1 MNFEEYQLHGR
12 AKYAAFVDAIRAI
25 LVALADA
32 HDLVPHGITGRAK
45 DPVSLKKKLAD
56 RKIDPDS
63 AIDEVLKDLA
73 GARIVFLTNSQVDQ
87 FRSSGAIHENFNVI
101 NINEHHAVPSTA
113 TEEKL
118 FDSTNYLVELK
129 PDRVAL
135 PEYCRFAG
143 MRAEI
148 QVQTLL
154 NHAWAEMG
162 HDTIYKEP
170 KLHHVDPRHLEAINE
185 RMKTVMRERLLP
197 AGHDFDKIARDFD
210 RIVRADASFED
221 TLKTIETSVS
231 NDELLGAFETFDTL
245 VMPVMAD
252 GRDVFAK
259 LIPRLAEAVERVR
272 GSEAGTVESV
282 FGEFPGKSG
291 EIVARR
297 AADLLSR
304 GWFVDLKLSLETLIR
319 LYAGAQSETERKI
332 WADAGARFADHD
344 LDTWQAAGPVV
355 QQAVVDGIAG
365 LGAGERRAARGLI
378 VAMSAKILSCEVS
391 GTKRGALNTVLLHN
405 GPVGVGEP
413 LRNVRSGAIDMLERL
428 LGDAEDDPA
437 RSAILAALWSAAS
450 PPFHGVSEALRVIVM
465 EDAARVVAIVRAM
478 SAGWGLELRRKTEV
492 TARRTYRNFHVV
504 PAEMEK
510 NEALAAAQKALLAEL
525 SALREAL
532 NADEEFSL
540 YKTMVGRD
548 SVRTDG
554 WDDSAFDHKATEAW
568 RAERFTE
575 IAAQAKAED
584 ADAWIARTRRY
595 LGEQAGSNERWPM
608 ADFIAR
614 LAELQPEIGRRFL
627 EQMDAEL
634 SPVLVGLLKGLEAGG
649 PREFVQ
655 RHSARFIGEG
665 RFLVQLA
672 DWLRRR
678 EETDIDL
685 LTTVAD
691 RARELG
697 EVDAVLESINSAGN
711 IYQRVADARLID
723 AVFLPCVTYL
733 GAARMPDWIGRA
745 WGIVEGSIVAA
756 LDEAQSRTL
765 LDSFVAIPVIDF
777 EADRVLAIVAGKY
790 PDLVFGFFGT
800 RVDRDA
806 NGDGRRFEPIPFDI
820 HDLGE
825 ALAKHP
831 GQLLATTRAW
841 YARSP
846 LYHVFRG
853 GRLVGNVFPKLTAE
867 VAELLREMIEKGDR
881 DDLAF
886 VLETLAAYDGDE
898 GIFGLCMDVVDRL
911 DDGDELLGRV
921 SGVLGERG
929 ILMGHFGSVEAN
941 RAEHELLAGWV
952 NDPRPKVQAFATAE
966 RRRLEQWMASEQRR
980 AERDVEQMARDW
992 GEPEVAKAAAGAK
1005 GD

>member
-1 MNFEEYQLHGR
+1 MNFEEYQLEGR
-12 AKYAAFVDAIRAI
+12 AKYAAFVEAIRAI
-25 LVALADA
+25 LAALVDA

-56 RKIDPDS
+56 RKIDPAS

-73 GARIVFLTNSQVDQ
+73 GCRVVFLTNSQVEQ

-101 NINEHHAVPSTA
+101 NVNEHHAVPGTA

-129 PDRVAL
+129 PDRAAL
-135 PEYCRFAG
+135 PEYRRFAG

-185 RMKTVMRERLLP
+185 RMKKVMREHLLP
-197 AGHDFDKIARDFD
+197 AGYDFDKIARDFD

-221 TLKTIETSVS
+221 TLKTIETSAS
-231 NDELLGAFETFDTL
+231 NDELLAAFETFDTL
-245 VMPVMAD
+245 VMPVMAE
-252 GRDVFAK
+252 GREIFAK
-259 LIPRLAEAVERVR
+259 LIPRLADAVERVR
-272 GSEAGTVESV
+272 GSQAGTVESV

-304 GWFVDLKLSLETLIR
+304 GWFVDLKLSVETLVR
-319 LYAGAQSETERKI
+319 LYAGAQSDTERKI

-355 QQAVVDGIAG
+355 QQAVVEGIAG
-365 LGAGERRAARGLI
+365 LGAEQRRAARGLI
-378 VAMSAKILSCEVS
+378 IAMSAKILSCEVS
-391 GTKRGALNTVLLHN
+391 GTKRGTLHTVLFHN
-405 GPVGVGEP
+405 GPVGAGEP
-413 LRNVRSGAIDMLERL
+413 LRKVRAGAIDMLEQL
-428 LGDAEDDPA
+428 LGEAEDDSA
-437 RSAILAALWSAAS
+437 RSTILAALWSAAS
-450 PPFHGVSEALRVIVM
+450 PPFHGGGEALRIIVM
-465 EDAARVVAIVRAM
+465 EDAARVVAIVRAL
-478 SAGWGLELRRKTEV
+478 SGGWGLELRRKTEV
-492 TARRTYRNFHVV
+492 AARRVYRNFHVV

-510 NEALAAAQKALLAEL
+510 NEALVAAQKALVAEL
-525 SALREAL
+525 SGLREAL

-548 SVRTDG
+548 SIRPDG
-554 WDDSAFDHKATEAW
+554 WDDSAFDHKAIEAW

-575 IAAQAKAED
+575 IAGQAKPGD
-584 ADAWIARTRRY
+584 AGAWIARTRRY
-595 LGEQAGSNERWPM
+595 LGEQAGSTERSPM

-614 LAELQPEIGRRFL
+614 LAEVQPEIGQQFL

-649 PREFVQ
+649 QQDFVQ
-655 RHSARFIGEG
+655 RHVARFIGEG
-665 RFLVQLA
+665 RFLVQLS

-678 EETDIDL
+678 EEADIDL

-697 EVDAVLESINSAGN
+697 DVDSVLEAINSAGN
-711 IYQRVADARLID
+711 IYQRMPDARLID
-723 AVFLPCVTYL
+723 AVFLPCAAYL

-777 EADRVLAIVAGKY
+777 EADRVLAIVAGKF
-790 PDLVFGFFGT
+790 PDLVFGFFGA
-800 RVDRDA
+800 RVDRDT

-831 GQLLATTRAW
+831 GQLLATTRDW

-867 VAELLREMIEKGDR
+867 VAEPLRDMIEKGGR

-898 GIFGLCMDVVDRL
+898 GIFALCMDAVERL
-911 DDGDELLGRV
+911 DEGDELLGRV

-941 RAEHELLAGWV
+941 RAEYERLAGWV
-952 NDPRPKVQAFATAE
+952 NDPRPKVQAFATEE

-992 GEPEVAKAAAGAK
+992 GEPEVPAQESA
-1005 GD
+1005 

>member
-25 LVALADA
+25 LAALVDA

-56 RKIDPDS
+56 RKIDPAS

-73 GARIVFLTNSQVDQ
+73 GARIVFFTNSQVDQ

-101 NINEHHAVPSTA
+101 NINEHHAVPGTA

-129 PDRVAL
+129 PDRVSL
-135 PEYCRFAG
+135 PEYRRFAG

-162 HDTIYKEP
+162 HDTIYKKP
-170 KLHHVDPRHLEAINE
+170 KLQHVDPRHLEAINE
-185 RMKTVMRERLLP
+185 RMKKVMREHLLP
-197 AGHDFDKIARDFD
+197 AGHDFDKIARDFN
-210 RIVRADASFED
+210 RIVRADSSFED
-221 TLKTIETSVS
+221 TLKTIETSAS

-245 VMPVMAD
+245 VMPVMAN
-252 GRDVFAK
+252 GRNVFAK
-259 LIPRLAEAVERVR
+259 FIPRLADAVERVR

-304 GWFVDLKLSLETLIR
+304 GWFVDLKLSLETLVR
-319 LYAGAQSETERKI
+319 LYVGAQSDAERKI

-344 LDTWQAAGPVV
+344 LDAWQAAGPVV
-355 QQAVVDGIAG
+355 QQAIVDGIAG
-365 LGAGERRAARGLI
+365 LGAEQRRAARGLI

-405 GPVGVGEP
+405 GPVGAGEP
-413 LRNVRSGAIDMLERL
+413 LRKVRWGAIDMLEQL
-428 LGDAEDDPA
+428 LGEAEDDPA

-450 PPFHGVSEALRVIVM
+450 LPFHGGGEALRIIVM
-465 EDAARVVAIVRAM
+465 EDAKRVGAIVRGL
-478 SAGWGLELRRKTEV
+478 SGGWGLELRRKTEV
-492 TARRTYRNFHVV
+492 SARHVYRNFHFV

-510 NEALAAAQKALLAEL
+510 NEALVAAQKALVAEL

-548 SVRTDG
+548 SVRPDG
-554 WDDSAFDHKATEAW
+554 WDDSAFDYKATEAW

-575 IAAQAKAED
+575 IAGQAKPED

-595 LGEQAGSNERWPM
+595 LGEQAGSTERWPM

-614 LAELQPEIGRRFL
+614 LAEVRPEIGQRFL
-627 EQMDAEL
+627 QQMDAEL
-634 SPVLVGLLKGLEAGG
+634 SPVLVGLLRGLEAGG
-649 PREFVQ
+649 QREFVQ
-655 RHSARFIGEG
+655 RYVARFIGQG

-672 DWLRRR
+672 DWFRRR
-678 EETDIDL
+678 EEADIDL

-691 RARELG
+691 RARELSD
-697 EVDAVLESINSAGN
+697 VDAVLEAINSAGN
-711 IYQRVADARLID
+711 IYRRVSDARLID
-723 AVFLPCVTYL
+723 AVFLPCATYL
-733 GAARMPDWIGRA
+733 GVALLPDWIGRA
-745 WGIVEGSIVAA
+745 WGIVEGAIVAA
-756 LDEAQSRTL
+756 LDEARSRTL
-765 LDSFVAIPVIDF
+765 LDSFVAIPIIDF

-790 PDLVFGFFGT
+790 PDLVFDFFGA
-800 RVDRDA
+800 RVERDA
-806 NGDGRRFEPIPFDI
+806 NGDGRRFEPIPFDF
-820 HDLGE
+820 HDLSE

-831 GQLLATTRAW
+831 VQLLTTTRGW

-853 GRLVGNVFPKLTAE
+853 GRLVGNVFPELTPE
-867 VAELLREMIEKGDR
+867 VVEPLREMIEKGDR

-886 VLETLAAYDGDE
+886 VLETLVAYDGDE
-898 GIFGLCMDVVDRL
+898 GIFALCMDVVERL

-941 RAEHELLAGWV
+941 RAEHEHLAGWV
-952 NDPRPKVQAFATAE
+952 KDPRPKVQAFATEE

-980 AERDVEQMARDW
+980 AERELEQMARDW
-992 GEPEVAKAAAGAK
+992 DVPEVATSADGAK

>member
-1 MNFEEYQLHGR
+1 MNFEEYQLEGR
-12 AKYAAFVDAIRAI
+12 AKYAAFVEAIRAI
-25 LVALADA
+25 LAALVDA

-56 RKIDPDS
+56 RKIDPAS

-101 NINEHHAVPSTA
+101 NINEHHAVPGTA

-129 PDRVAL
+129 PDRAAL
-135 PEYCRFAG
+135 PEYRRFAG

-185 RMKTVMRERLLP
+185 RMKKVMREHLLP
-197 AGHDFDKIARDFD
+197 AGYDFDKIARDFD

-221 TLKTIETSVS
+221 TLKTIETSAS
-231 NDELLGAFETFDTL
+231 NDELLAAFETFDTL
-245 VMPVMAD
+245 VMPVMAE
-252 GRDVFAK
+252 GREIFAK
-259 LIPRLAEAVERVR
+259 LIPRLADAVERVR
-272 GSEAGTVESV
+272 GSQAGTVESV

-291 EIVARR
+291 EFVARR

-304 GWFVDLKLSLETLIR
+304 GWFVDLKLSIETLVR
-319 LYAGAQSETERKI
+319 LYAGAQSDTERKI

-344 LDTWQAAGPVV
+344 LDAWQAAGPVV

-365 LGAGERRAARGLI
+365 LGAEQRRAARGLI
-378 VAMSAKILSCEVS
+378 IAMSAKILSCEVS
-391 GTKRGALNTVLLHN
+391 GTKLGTLHTVLFHN
-405 GPVGVGEP
+405 GPVGAGEP
-413 LRNVRSGAIDMLERL
+413 LRKVRAGAIDMLEQL
-428 LGDAEDDPA
+428 LGDAEDDSS
-437 RSAILAALWSAAS
+437 RNTILAALWSAVS
-450 PPFHGVSEALRVIVM
+450 PPFHGGGEALRIIVM
-465 EDAARVVAIVRAM
+465 EDAARVIAIVQAL
-478 SAGWGLELRRKTEV
+478 SGGWGLELRRKTEV
-492 TARRTYRNFHVV
+492 AARRVYRNFHVV

-510 NEALAAAQKALLAEL
+510 NEALVAAQKALVAEL
-525 SALREAL
+525 SGLREAL

-548 SVRTDG
+548 SIRPDG
-554 WDDSAFDHKATEAW
+554 WDNSAFDHKAIEAW
-568 RAERFTE
+568 RAERFAE
-575 IAAQAKAED
+575 IAGQAAPED
-584 ADAWIARTRRY
+584 AGAWIARTRRY
-595 LGEQAGSNERWPM
+595 LGEQAGSAERWPM

-614 LAELQPEIGRRFL
+614 LAEVQPEIGQQFL

-649 PREFVQ
+649 QREFVQ
-655 RHSARFIGEG
+655 RHVARFIGEG
-665 RFLVQLA
+665 RFLVQLS

-678 EETDIDL
+678 EEADSDL
-685 LTTVAD
+685 LATVAD

-697 EVDAVLESINSAGN
+697 DVDSVLEAINSAGN
-711 IYQRVADARLID
+711 IYQRMSDARLID
-723 AVFLPCVTYL
+723 AVFLPCAAYL

-756 LDEAQSRTL
+756 LNEAQSRTL

-777 EADRVLAIVAGKY
+777 EADRVLAIVAGKF
-790 PDLVFGFFGT
+790 PDLVFGFFGA

-806 NGDGRRFEPIPFDI
+806 NGDGRRFEPIPFEI

-831 GQLLATTRAW
+831 GQLLATTRDW

-853 GRLVGNVFPKLTAE
+853 GRLVGNVFPKLIAE
-867 VAELLREMIEKGDR
+867 VAEPLRDMIEKGDR

-898 GIFGLCMDVVDRL
+898 GIFTLCMDAVERL
-911 DDGDELLGRV
+911 DEGDELLGRV

-941 RAEHELLAGWV
+941 RAEHERLAGWV
-952 NDPRPKVQAFATAE
+952 NDPRPKVLAFATEE

-992 GEPEVAKAAAGAK
+992 GGPEVAKAADGAN

>member
-1 MNFEEYQLHGR
+1 MNFEEYQLDGR
-12 AKYAAFVDAIRAI
+12 AKYAAFVEAIRAI
-25 LVALADA
+25 LAALIDA

-56 RKIDPDS
+56 RKIDPAS
-63 AIDEVLKDLA
+63 AIDEMLKDLA

-87 FRSSGAIHENFNVI
+87 FRSSGVIHENFNVI
-101 NINEHHAVPSTA
+101 NINEHHAVPGTA

-129 PDRVAL
+129 PDRVCL
-135 PEYCRFAG
+135 PEYRRFAG

-170 KLHHVDPRHLEAINE
+170 TLHHVDPRHLEAINE
-185 RMKTVMRERLLP
+185 RLKKVMREHLLP

-210 RIVRADASFED
+210 RIVRADASFES
-221 TLKTIETSVS
+221 TLKTIETSAS

-259 LIPRLAEAVERVR
+259 LIPRLADAVERVR
-272 GSEAGTVESV
+272 GSEAGTVESA

-304 GWFVDLKLSLETLIR
+304 GWFVDLKLSLQTLVR
-319 LYAGAQSETERKI
+319 LYAGAQSDAERKI
-332 WADAGARFADHD
+332 WADSGARFADHD

-355 QQAVVDGIAG
+355 QQAIVEGIAG
-365 LGAGERRAARGLI
+365 LGADQRRAARGLI
-378 VAMSAKILSCEVS
+378 IAMSAKILSSEVS
-391 GTKRGALNTVLLHN
+391 GARRGTLHTVLFHT
-405 GPVGVGEP
+405 GPVGAGEP
-413 LRNVRSGAIDMLERL
+413 LRKVRAGAIDMLAQL
-428 LGDAEDDPA
+428 LSDAEDDLA
-437 RSAILAALWSAAS
+437 RGAILTALWTAANA
-450 PPFHGVSEALRVIVM
+450 PFHGGSDALRIIVM
-465 EDAARVVAIVRAM
+465 EDAARVVAIVRDL
-478 SAGWGLELRRKTEV
+478 SGGWGLERRRKTEV
-492 TARRTYRNFHVV
+492 MARRVYRNFHVV

-510 NEALAAAQKALLAEL
+510 NEALVAAQKALVAEL
-525 SALREAL
+525 TALRETL

-548 SVRTDG
+548 SIRPDG
-554 WDDSAFDHKATEAW
+554 WDDSAFDYKATEAW
-568 RAERFTE
+568 RAERFAE
-575 IAAQAKAED
+575 IAGQAKPED
-584 ADAWIARTRRY
+584 ADAWIARVRRY
-595 LGEQAGSNERWPM
+595 LGEQASSTERWPM
-608 ADFIAR
+608 ADFIAG
-614 LAELQPEIGRRFL
+614 LAEVQPVIGQRFL
-627 EQMDAEL
+627 EQMNAEL

-649 PREFVQ
+649 QPDFVQ
-655 RHSARFIGEG
+655 PHVARFIGEG
-665 RFLVQLA
+665 RLLVQLA

-678 EETDIDL
+678 EEADIDL
-685 LTTVAD
+685 LATVAD

-697 EVDAVLESINSAGN
+697 DVDAVLESINSAGK
-711 IYQRVADARLID
+711 IYQGTPDVRLID
-723 AVFLPCVTYL
+723 AVFLPCAEYL
-733 GAARMPDWIGRA
+733 GEARMPDWVGRA

-765 LDSFVAIPVIDF
+765 LASFVAIPVIDF
-777 EADRVLAIVAGKY
+777 EADRVLAIVAGKF
-790 PDLVFGFFGT
+790 PDLVFDFFGA

-820 HDLGE
+820 HDLRE
-825 ALAKHP
+825 VLAQHP
-831 GQLLATTRAW
+831 RQLLATTRDW

-846 LYHVFRG
+846 RYHVFRG
-853 GRLVGNVFPKLTAE
+853 GRLVGSVFPTLTDE
-867 VAELLREMIEKGDR
+867 VTEPLREMIEKGDR

-886 VLETLAAYDGDE
+886 VLETLAAYDGNE
-898 GIFGLCMDVVDRL
+898 GIFALCMDVVERL
-911 DDGDELLGRV
+911 NEGDELLGRV
-921 SGVLGERG
+921 TGVLGERG
-929 ILMGHFGSVEAN
+929 ILMGHFGPVEAN
-941 RAEHELLAGWV
+941 RAEHEHLAGWV
-952 NDPRPKVQAFATAE
+952 TDPRPKVQAFAAEE

-992 GEPEVAKAAAGAK
+992 GGPEVAAPTEGASAP
-1005 GD
+1005 

>member
-1 MNFEEYQLHGR
+1 MNFEEYQLDGR
-12 AKYAAFVDAIRAI
+12 AKYAAFVEAIRAI
-25 LVALADA
+25 LAALVDA

-56 RKIDPDS
+56 RKIDPAS

-101 NINEHHAVPSTA
+101 NINEHHAVPGTA
-113 TEEKL
+113 NEEKL

-129 PDRVAL
+129 ADRLAL
-135 PEYCRFAG
+135 PEYRRFAG

-170 KLHHVDPRHLEAINE
+170 NLRYVDPRHLEAINE
-185 RMKTVMRERLLP
+185 RMKTVMREHLLP
-197 AGHDFDKIARDFD
+197 AGHDFDKIARNFD

-221 TLKTIETSVS
+221 TFNTIETSAS

-259 LIPRLAEAVERVR
+259 LIPRIADAVERVR
-272 GSEAGTVESV
+272 GSEAGTVETV

-319 LYAGAQSETERKI
+319 LYAGAQSDTERKI

-344 LDTWQAAGPVV
+344 LDAWQAAGPVV
-355 QQAVVDGIAG
+355 QQAVVVGIAG
-365 LGAGERRAARGLI
+365 LGAEQRRTARGLI

-405 GPVGVGEP
+405 GPVGAGEP
-413 LRNVRSGAIDMLERL
+413 LRKVRSGAIDMLEQL

-437 RSAILAALWSAAS
+437 RSDILASLWSAAS
-450 PPFHGVSEALRVIVM
+450 PPFHGGSEALRAIVM

-510 NEALAAAQKALLAEL
+510 NEALVSAQKALLAEL
-525 SALREAL
+525 TVLREAL

-548 SVRTDG
+548 SVRPDG
-554 WDDSAFDHKATEAW
+554 WDDSAFDHKAIEAW

-575 IAAQAKAED
+575 IAGQTKPED
-584 ADAWIARTRRY
+584 ADDWIARTRRY
-595 LGEQAGSNERWPM
+595 VGVQAGSNERWPM
-608 ADFIAR
+608 ADFVAR
-614 LAELQPEIGRRFL
+614 LAEVRPEIGQHFL

-634 SPVLVGLLKGLEAGG
+634 SPVLVGLLKGLEAAEQ
-649 PREFVQ
+649 REFVQ
-655 RHSARFIGEG
+655 RHVARFIGEG

-678 EETDIDL
+678 EEADIDL

-691 RARELG
+691 RARELA
-697 EVDAVLESINSAGN
+697 EADAVLESINSAGN
-711 IYQRVADARLID
+711 IYQRVSDTRLID
-723 AVFLPCVTYL
+723 AVFLPCATYL
-733 GAARMPDWIGRA
+733 GAAQMPDWIGRA
-745 WGIVEGSIVAA
+745 WGIIEGSIVAA
-756 LDEAQSRTL
+756 LDESQSRTL
-765 LDSFVAIPVIDF
+765 LDSFVAIPVVDF
-777 EADRVLAIVAGKY
+777 EADRVLAIVADKY
-790 PDLVFGFFGT
+790 LDLVFGFFGA

-831 GQLLATTRAW
+831 GHLLATTRDW

-853 GRLVGNVFPKLTAE
+853 GRLVGNVFPKLTVE
-867 VAELLREMIEKGDR
+867 VVEPLREMIEKGDR

-886 VLETLAAYDGDE
+886 VLETLAAYDGHED
-898 GIFGLCMDVVDRL
+898 IFALCMDVVERL

-921 SGVLGERG
+921 SGVLSERG
-929 ILMGHFGSVEAN
+929 ILMGHFGPVEAN
-941 RAEHELLAGWV
+941 RAEHENLARWA
-952 NDPRPKVQAFATAE
+952 NDPRPKVQMFATEE

-992 GEPEVAKAAAGAK
+992 GGPEAVKSADGAK